1 MTLQLDARP
10 PSDLHATES
19 QFHGPSSN
27 QHAVPRDPSFAA
39 PRRSTWVD
47 GEYAMSDAA
56 QRSRAYQSPVS
67 ATTATA
73 PAADPAPAASAQN
86 PAAPA
91 NDLARLGTGFG
102 NTRPPQMLW
111 NEHSVNV
118 VGDAGRKQNGLDDA
132 QAQTNTALAA
142 AVFQASGETAAP
154 LQLAPADLAMLLQA
168 SGLPYEK
175 QDPGQLIAASRYINA
190 APDPG
195 NQQERIR
202 KSLDGLH
209 ILNNIGHPQLA
220 AQEMKDLLW
229 GAANVPGHAFGAMN
243 QGEVAARYQD
253 VATALNGAPG
263 KHEVKIGKHNLKFT
277 LDTQGQV
284 TESSTKKPSV
294 WGKIGRFALTVAS
307 FVPIPVIAIPA
318 RIASAAISAV
328 EGIRNGNW
336 MQAVAGVATG
346 VAAGAGAIAG
356 KAIAGVAATTAKV
369 AMQVADAANTVQAG
383 INAARG
389 KNALGIFTTALQTT
403 ANAAGAFANG
413 ADAVADVAKQVQTWA
428 NRTLVGTVVGVNL
441 KQGQIGAAISNGAAL
456 TSAIAGDFKN
466 DDGSLKPTATS
477 VQQYAGYG
485 ADAGRIVTA
494 LQQGNYPGALN
505 AASGLATRIDT
516 HLTPGPQTGPGA
528 TVAEYLNYAGSGVG
542 IVQDVRQGRYETAL
556 GNGARLLD
564 NITDGRPD
572 AQGPRPAGAPDRRP
586 GWAQA
591 ISEWLGYATAGV
603 SIGRSVHAGS
613 VDKALE
619 RTSTLLGQI
628 DRNVSHDRAN
638 GPSGDPAFADT
649 RTPLQRVRDWLD
661 QAVAILRGKVNPA
674 GNSSVA
680 SL

>member
-1 MTLQLDARP
+1 MTLPLDTRL
-10 PSDLHATES
+10 PSGLHATGS
-19 QFHGPSSN
+19 QFHGTGSSPY
-27 QHAVPRDPSFAA
+27 AVPRDSSLAA

-56 QRSRAYQSPVS
+56 QRNRAYQSPVS
-67 ATTATA
+67 TTTVPATA
-73 PAADPAPAASAQN
+73 PAAADSTQN

-91 NDLARLGTGFG
+91 NDLTRLGTGFG

-111 NEHSVNV
+111 NDHSVNV
-118 VGDAGRKQNGLDDA
+118 VGDAGRKQNGLGEA

-142 AVFQASGETAAP
+142 AVAQASGEAAAAP
-154 LQLAPADLAMLLQA
+154 LPLAPADLAMLLQA

-175 QDPGQLIAASRYINA
+175 QDPGQLIAATRYINA
-190 APDPG
+190 APDAG

-202 KSLDGLH
+202 KSLDGFH

-220 AQEMKDLLW
+220 PQEMKDLLW
-229 GAANVPGHAFGAMN
+229 GAANVPGHAFGTMN
-243 QGEVAARYQD
+243 QTEVAARYQD
-253 VATALNGAPG
+253 VAAALNGAPG
-263 KHEVKIGKHNLKFT
+263 KHEVRIGKHNLKFT

-328 EGIRNGNW
+328 EGIKNGNW

-369 AMQVADAANTVQAG
+369 ATQVAAAATTVQAG
-383 INAARG
+383 IDAARG

-466 DDGSLKPTATS
+466 EDGTLKPAAAS

-485 ADAGRIVTA
+485 ADGGRIVTA

-505 AASGLATRIDT
+505 AASGLATRIDA
-516 HLTPGPQTGPGA
+516 HLNPGPQTGHSA
-528 TVAEYLNYAGSGVG
+528 TVAEYLNYAGGGVG
-542 IVQDVRQGRYETAL
+542 IAQDIRQGRYETAL

-572 AQGPRPAGAPDRRP
+572 AQGPRPATEPDRRP
-586 GWAQA
+586 GWAQM
-591 ISEWLGYATAGV
+591 ISEWLGYTAAGV
-603 SIGRSVHAGS
+603 SIGRSVHGGS
-613 VDKALE
+613 VDKTLE
-619 RTSTLLGQI
+619 HTSTLLGQI
-628 DRNVSHDRAN
+628 DRNVSQDRAN
-638 GPSGDPAFADT
+638 GPNGDTAFVDT

-661 QAVAILRGKVNPA
+661 QAVAILRGKPIPA
-674 GNSSVA
+674 VRGSII
-680 SL
+680 LQ